1 MNEQLIFIF
10 ETSQSLSD
18 TGCGAVGSTYQK
30 LPYNIYRARVEYGAK
45 KSVSD
50 NCRYEIISESQFPP
64 DFDNYTW
71 DYSNCDG
78 YGSSSFFTQS
88 WDEYVTQSLSL

>member
-1 MNEQLIFIF
+1 MDKLYFIF
-10 ETSQSLSD
+10 ETSQSLSN
-18 TGCGAVGSTYQK
+18 TGIGSTTEQEVSES
-30 LPYNIYRARVEYGAK
+30 NDIYKVRVDWVAK
-45 KSVSD
+45 KSVPD
-50 NCRYEIISESQFPP
+50 NCRYEIVSESQFPP

>member
-1 MNEQLIFIF
+1 MDKLYFIF

-18 TGCGAVGSTYQK
+18 TGIGSTTKQEVSES
-30 LPYNIYRARVEYGAK
+30 NNVYRTRIDWSAK
-45 KSVSD
+45 KAVPD

-64 DFDNYTW
+64 DFDNYSW
-71 DYSNCDG
+71 DYTNNDG
-78 YGSSSFFTQS
+78 IGSLNSFTQS